1 MNNKRFVMALLTAFM
16 CLISAM
22 AQQTTEKITGQ
33 IVDKDGY
40 AIPYAS
46 VTYRGHHIAVS
57 SDIEGKFSVDKHR
70 DGSSR

>member
-40 AIPYAS
+40 AIPYANQCGLQEHN
-46 VTYRGHHIAVS
+46 RE
-57 SDIEGKFSVDKHR
+57 DRCLLF
-70 DGSSR
+70 